1 MSARSRWDLLLLV
14 LTAFCTGIT
23 IIGFGTGRA
32 EFDIIEQF
40 RQVVGQRQMSDWHP
54 PIIAVVWKGLYGAT
68 GWIGSLFAFSV
79 ILYFCGVLLI
89 ARSVHRRLG
98 SRVGSLAVIAVSV
111 SPWAYSQINTPWK
124 DTILTGA
131 LLTGCGC
138 AMLTRRGT
146 RSKRTVVLALLT
158 LVVLIFATLV
168 RKNAIAAVV
177 PICFYLAWQLRPL
190 VEGTLRKMRARRGDG
205 AGSRRKRFVEGIA
218 GAFVLIFVVGGGA
231 VVADAGIA
239 KAWHVKETHQHYQ
252 VMLDDVMFSVPE
264 DELNKADVS
273 QQLKDRINTSRA
285 RCYERG
291 EYYDAYWNCFGKG
304 IGGSYQPIA
313 VAHRGGLKKLWREN
327 VITHPGRYISYRWSV
342 YRYYLSRSMLEYL
355 EHPVPI
361 AQETGF
367 GLGPEPFERA
377 AKTYVLDFGVAKLGF
392 TFKPWFWLAAS
403 VLVAALGLVCRQG
416 RATGLM
422 LTSSAF
428 LYMVAYFPVIPEAHF
443 RYTHWPAVAVSLAL
457 VIALTGFFG
466 RKRERPA
473 DKVDGPQTGRTS
485 AL

>member
-1 MSARSRWDLLLLV
+1 MNARSRWDLLLLV
-14 LTAFCTGIT
+14 LTALCAGIT

-40 RQVVGQRQMSDWHP
+40 RQVVGQKQMSDWHP

-131 LLTGCGC
+131 LLVACGC
-138 AMLTRRGT
+138 AMHIRRGD

-177 PICFYLAWQLRPL
+177 PICFYLAWQLWPIA
-190 VEGTLRKMRARRGDG
+190 EGAMRKVWARRGDG
-205 AGSRRKRFVEGIA
+205 ASSRRRRYAAWIA
-218 GAFVLIFVVGGGA
+218 GSFVLLFTVGGGA
-231 VVADAGIA
+231 VVIDAGIV
-239 KAWHVKETHQHYQ
+239 KTWNVKETHQEYQ

-264 DELNKADVS
+264 DELNEAAVS
-273 QQLKDRINTSRA
+273 QQLKDRLNTA
-285 RCYERG
+285 REQCYDNG

-304 IGGSYQPIA
+304 IGGDYEPIA
-313 VAHRGGLKKLWREN
+313 IAHRNGLKKLWREH
-327 VITHPGRYISYRWSV
+327 VITHPRRYISYRWSV
-342 YRYYLSRSMLEYL
+342 YRYYLTTSMLEYL
-355 EHPVPI
+355 EQPVPI

-367 GLGPEPFERA
+367 GLGPAPFEHA
-377 AKTYVLDFGVAKLGF
+377 VKTYVLDFGVGKLGF

-403 VLVAALGLVCRQG
+403 VVVAALGLVCRQG
-416 RATGLM
+416 RATVLM

-443 RYTHWPAVAVSLAL
+443 RYTHWPSVALSTAAVIL
-457 VIALTGFFG
+457 IAGFFRDKRLS
-466 RKRERPA
+466 RKNPA
-473 DKVDGPQTGRTS
+473 S
-485 AL
+485 

>member
-1 MSARSRWDLLLLV
+1 MNARSRWDLLLLV
-14 LTAFCTGIT
+14 LTALCAGIT

-40 RQVVGQRQMSDWHP
+40 RQVVGQKQMSDWHP

-131 LLTGCGC
+131 LLVACGC
-138 AMLTRRGT
+138 AMHIRRGD

-177 PICFYLAWQLRPL
+177 PICFYLAWQLWPIAKGAMHK
-190 VEGTLRKMRARRGDG
+190 VWARRGDG
-205 AGSRRKRFVEGIA
+205 ASSRRRRYAAWIA
-218 GAFVLIFVVGGGA
+218 GSFVLLFTVGGGA
-231 VVADAGIA
+231 VVIDAGIA
-239 KAWHVKETHQHYQ
+239 KTWNVKETHQEYQ

-264 DELNKADVS
+264 DELNEAAVS
-273 QQLKDRINTSRA
+273 QQLKDRLNTA
-285 RCYERG
+285 REQCYDNG

-304 IGGSYQPIA
+304 IGGDYEPIA
-313 VAHRGGLKKLWREN
+313 IAHRNGLKKLWREN

-342 YRYYLSRSMLEYL
+342 YRYYLTTSMLVYL
-355 EHPVPI
+355 EQPVSI
-361 AQETGF
+361 ARETGF
-367 GLGPEPFERA
+367 GRGPEPFESA
-377 AKTYVLDFGVAKLGF
+377 AKTYVKGFSLTKFDF
-392 TFKPWFWLAAS
+392 TFKPWFWLVGS
-403 VLVAALGLVCRQG
+403 VLVMASAWVCRRG
-416 RATGLM
+416 RAAVFM
-422 LTSSAF
+422 LASSAF
-428 LYMVAYFPVIPEAHF
+428 LYMAAYFPVIPEAHF
-443 RYTHWPAVAVSLAL
+443 RYTHWPVVAVLIGLTVAL
-457 VIALTGFFG
+457 SGYCG
-466 RKRERPA
+466 GRRKRPA
-473 DKVDGPQTGRTS
+473 EKSDGP
-485 AL
+485 L